1 VPAPVRY
8 LYDCDSLLSSY
19 SEVSRFI
26 GPAGGIQLPN
36 AAGQYFYG
44 GVLVDGAVKASW
56 RKLGSAAGTSLR
68 VEPFTALS
76 DEEAAD
82 VVAEGRDLLRFLEP
96 RAEGDVEITAP
107 LMG

>member
-1 VPAPVRY
+1 
-8 LYDCDSLLSSY
+8 
-19 SEVSRFI
+19 
-26 GPAGGIQLPN
+26 
-36 AAGQYFYG
+36 
-44 GVLVDGAVKASW
+44 
-56 RKLGSAAGTSLR
+56 